1 MATCTTDPA
10 LRSSASRRILVA
22 EAKPTL
28 RAGSRLRQARSSARY
43 GRLRA
48 RAPRYAFIAVVL
60 VLCLAGL
67 RAIVLPASPGA
78 PAEESASVDFA
89 EQSFALA
96 FSHAYLTYG
105 AARPEEREAALEPF
119 TGSGFELGAGF
130 TPPSAGSQRVQW
142 ADVAQVQRPLAGGVI
157 ITIAAKLSTAA
168 IPVYLSVPV
177 DRSRGGAIYLA
188 AYPSFVGPPL
198 TSAPP
203 AARAGGEPVH
213 EAEVSALVKRAL
225 SNYLAG
231 DAENLSADLAD
242 AATVTLPT
250 NPLRLQGVD
259 ELDWVSGNG
268 GGAVL
273 ATVEASDPR
282 GGAYTLRYEVGVGR
296 VGAADP
302 RLGPGWRVTYVQA
315 ISQES

>member
-1 MATCTTDPA
+1 MAAEAKSTA
-10 LRSSASRRILVA
+10 RSASRL
-22 EAKPTL
+22 TGL
-28 RAGSRLRQARSSARY
+28 RSSARY

-48 RAPRYAFIAVVL
+48 RAPRYAFLAVVA

-67 RAIVLPASPGA
+67 RAIVSPAAPGA
-78 PAEESASVDFA
+78 PSEGTGGRVDFA

-96 FSHAYLTYG
+96 FTHAYLSYD
-105 AARPEEREAALEPF
+105 AARPEGREAALEPF
-119 TGSGFELGAGF
+119 GGSGFALGAGF

-157 ITIAAKLSTAA
+157 ITVAAQLSTAA
-168 IPVYLSVPV
+168 VPVYLSVPV
-177 DRSRGGAIYLA
+177 DRSRDGAIYLA

-203 AARAGGEPVH
+203 ANRAGGEPVH
-213 EAEVSALVKRAL
+213 ESEVSALVKRAL